1 MIRFIVV
8 GVALGLLGV
17 LAVAVALPLAL
28 FAAVGGLFV
37 FWIWMLVD
45 AIRNERLGGWAR
57 VGWAVAIWFTH
68 WIGALL
74 YLALGRRGRA

>member
-1 MIRFIVV
+1 MIKLIVV
-8 GVALGLLGV
+8 AMGLATLALL
-17 LAVAVALPLAL
+17 AVALPLL
-28 FAAVGGLFV
+28 LVLGVFGLFV

-45 AIRNERLGGWAR
+45 AIRNDRLSGWSR

-74 YLALGRRGRA
+74 YLVLGRRGRA